1 MPINELFPEE
11 QGYEYSS
18 PMSLVPVRRKVQIP
32 LAPEYWQNELAIP
45 GLPRSLMNEMWLA
58 LMSPARAVA
67 GVYTPE
73 EIEQVGL
80 RAGFGIADMGAGMP
94 LTRPTNSLGMFGL
107 WGKKKPPAP
116 SASSAETGSLPSVD
130 KFSNE
135 LAAVAE
141 WAKKTTPTK
150 PGLEPP
156 KVWHPTD
163 VLGEF
168 EQKPWKPDPQ
178 EEFNSLVDQ
187 MSPQEQYQELLLATK
202 QKALDQGV
210 LLDVDA
216 NEHGVV
222 FYTKDAKTGRP
233 IYATPDLDR
242 DLIKLQMA
250 HEKVPQKSGTD
261 ALADAD
267 YPAPSDDG
275 PNPGL
280 EKFNSAYAA
289 AKEYL
294 GDSQSIG
301 ISAHPDTGE
310 WSWVSLKTGEPINV
324 SSDHVMAGL
333 MKDVN
338 KAASDYAASFNPK
351 HPDKAAVPVLSA
363 AEWQNELQQLAF
375 AAKAEGLTLEFT
387 NGDLPLHN
395 RTGWV
400 YKDKDGNVVTNDKIS
415 DSLWQ
420 KTSKVEGLT
429 NSQPPLTSAKKMNH
443 FFGPESA
450 FGKSVALKAT
460 DSFYPNEYSSWDLTT
475 SQGLFKILDYKKP
488 YGVTNGKGGKISGG
502 NTAKVMGP
510 NEDIY
515 DFKDMSEAKAFI
527 VDWIG
532 NQQKPFG
539 KNPSFKG
546 DGSKLLG
553 GGDKGSNT
561 LKFKPSSVFTEGLE
575 KMDPEQ
581 TIREYSPEELDW
593 EYNTEYGKYA
603 KSLFP
608 DAFKDRADFQRQY
621 DAAPLRHLTDKELK
635 GLEYATIS
643 GVMSKG
649 LKGTPEGE
657 RYVMDQVGHRRDV
670 PKIMEALKSGRTAP
684 PIVLRHDE
692 GMRILGG
699 NTRMMSAIA
708 LGKNIPVKVIDIRSF
723 PRRGSH
729 PFDPTP
735 PTTPAQRQHNFKR
748 WFRGSKVVD
757 EAGEP
762 LVMYHASPSGT
773 ITHIDPDK
781 IREKSGG
788 SRDFLSTTSS
798 QRFASDWKKSSE
810 GATVYPVYI
819 SAKNPGDFRN
829 PEHVTQAAAWKALD
843 EVRQMSPSLR
853 NATDREVKRAVATDP
868 EKANLYNKA
877 YKDSL
882 AIGRSGI
889 WSFWEDPK
897 MWRELGWDGA
907 FMKES
912 TDAESPLNFAAP
924 NPSQIKSVFNK
935 GWWNEKDDRILYSS
949 GLPVPIVTEPVDYDP
964 FELEPVAGDPFE
976 QKDDKK

>member
-11 QGYEYSS
+11 KGYEYSS

-45 GLPRSLMNEMWLA
+45 GLPRSVMNDMWLA

-67 GVYTPE
+67 GAYTPE

-94 LTRPTNSLGMFGL
+94 LTRPPNSLGMFGL

-150 PGLEPP
+150 PGLDEPP
-156 KVWHPTD
+156 VGKLEQAYLD
-163 VLGEF
+163 EF
-168 EQKPWKPDPQ
+168 EQKPWKPDP
-178 EEFNSLVDQ
+178 ETAKAAAASEPDAVD
-187 MSPQEQYQELLLATK
+187 S
-202 QKALDQGV
+202 
-210 LLDVDA
+210 
-216 NEHGVV
+216 
-222 FYTKDAKTGRP
+222 
-233 IYATPDLDR
+233 
-242 DLIKLQMA
+242 
-250 HEKVPQKSGTD
+250 
-261 ALADAD
+261 
-267 YPAPSDDG
+267 
-275 PNPGL
+275 GL
-280 EKFNSAYAA
+280 EAFNKAYEE
-289 AKEYL
+289 AKNYL
-294 GDSQSIG
+294 GASTSVGIG
-301 ISAHPDTGE
+301 AHPETGE
-310 WSWVSLKTGEPINV
+310 WNWVSLKTGQPIKVPDENTE
-324 SSDHVMAGL
+324 MAKL

-338 KAASDYAASFNPK
+338 KAASDYAALFNPK
-351 HPDKAAVPVLSA
+351 HPNNQPSAPVSEAAWW
-363 AEWQNELQQLAF
+363 AELNKLTEASNRVGLQLDF
-375 AAKAEGLTLEFT
+375 E
-387 NGDLPLHN
+387 NGHLPLHSE
-395 RTGWV
+395 TKFIW
-400 YKDKDGNVVTNDKIS
+400 KDKNGDVAKYGDIPEH
-415 DSLWQ
+415 LWEMAE
-420 KTSKVEGLT
+420 KVNNMTAKMPE
-429 NSQPPLTSAKKMNH
+429 LTSTKKMNH
-443 FFGPESA
+443 FFGKGSA
-450 FGKSVALKAT
+450 LGKQTVLKQV
-460 DSFYPNEYSSWDLTT
+460 DSFYPDEYSAWHLQTAS
-475 SQGLFKILDYKKP
+475 GLFKILDYKNA
-488 YGVTNGKGGKISGG
+488 YSGG
-502 NTAKVMGP
+502 NTAKLLSP
-510 NEDIY
+510 DESIY
-515 DFKDMSEAKAFI
+515 DFPSMKEAEEF
-527 VDWIG
+527 VQGWLDTG
-532 NQQKPFG
+532 HKPWN
-539 KNPSFKG
+539 KSPTFKG
-546 DGSKLLG
+546 EGGSKLLG
-553 GGDKGSNT
+553 GEGPSKSST
-561 LKFKPSSVFTEGLE
+561 LKFKPSPVFTEGLE

-593 EYNTEYGKYA
+593 EYNNEYGKYA
-603 KSLFP
+603 KELFP
-608 DAFKDRADFQRQY
+608 DAFKSREDFQRQY
-621 DAAPLRHLTDKELK
+621 DVAPLRHLTDKELK

-670 PKIMEALKSGRTAP
+670 PKIMEGLKNGRTAP

-723 PRRGSH
+723 PRKGSH

-735 PTTPAQRQHNFKR
+735 PLTSKEREKNFKR
-748 WFRGSKVVD
+748 WFAGSKVVD
-757 EAGEP
+757 ESGEP
-762 LVMYHASPSGT
+762 MVMYHASPSPT
-773 ITHIDPDK
+773 IERVDPGV

-788 SRDFLSTTSS
+788 SRDFLSATSS
-798 QRFASDWKKSSE
+798 QRFASDWKQHS
-810 GATVYPVYI
+810 GPGVTIYPVYI

-843 EVRQMSPSLR
+843 EVRTMSPSLR

-877 YKDSL
+877 HKDGL
-882 AIGRSGI
+882 GIAQSGI

-897 MWRELGWDGA
+897 MWKALGWDGA
-907 FMKES
+907 FMKENYDS
-912 TDAESPLNFAAP
+912 ESPLNFAAP
-924 NPSQIKSVFNK
+924 NPSQVKSVFNK